1 MKLRASPSLLSAIG
15 LCRRFIAAANHG
27 KIGEPESLARSHRI
41 RLDDARSRP
50 QRSPAGDWTLDCV
63 IPEYNLHSSGVYT
76 PGRKPKGIRRRW
88 RDSVYRACVS
98 EPLRRHE

>member
-1 MKLRASPSLLSAIG
+1 MKLLTSPSLLSAIG

-63 IPEYNLHSSGVYT
+63 IPEYNLRSSGVYT
-76 PGRKPKGIRRRW
+76 PGRKAKGH
-88 RDSVYRACVS
+88 S
-98 EPLRRHE
+98 EALKGFGRQGPRVGTTAAP